1 MFGTAQPVPRKLRGL
16 SMFKLL
22 LAGALS
28 FGAFVPQEPV
38 GVSVPPKII
47 MIPLD
52 GRPAA
57 GQFSQ
62 MIGAMAGYQV
72 ILPPQGLLGRFTEPG
87 DVDKIFEWL
96 EAQDLT
102 NVRALIASADMI
114 AYGGLIQS
122 RVSNVDSTTAIQRLR
137 KLITF
142 RAKHQ
147 EQFKFY
153 IFASNMR
160 LAPTATIKAAP
171 YRMNLAKYE
180 EVKDRYERTN
190 DQSLLSKLKNLKAMV
205 PLEEIQ
211 RYENTR
217 NRNFEVLRT
226 LLKMVKAGPVDY
238 LIMGQDDAKPD
249 GPQIQENAKL
259 KEFAKYIELGERAY
273 FCEGIDQ
280 HGNILV
286 SRAIL
291 NDLNYQPKVR
301 IVYSDGDGKKAYAL
315 YESKPIEESL
325 ADQLFASGSKLVK
338 PGEEFDYT
346 LYVNTPGRRRST
358 FQNFMRNLKDEVDQ
372 GFPVAVADINFGVD
386 GTSDEELFAGLSEER
401 RAHKLLAFAGWNTAG
416 NTIGTAIPA
425 ANVFLSG
432 RALESDALQR
442 EIAQREFLL
451 HRMID
456 DYAYHKYTRP
466 AAYKLIDKYQNQRDE
481 VYGET
486 FTRVSQFVEDD
497 LVKHAKELFDLQFE
511 GKTFFASNKEY
522 RIVGLENLKVY
533 LPWPRAYEAG
543 IDFKF
548 KVEPAGGQR

>member
-1 MFGTAQPVPRKLRGL
+1 MVKLI
-16 SMFKLL
+16 
-22 LAGALS
+22 LAGALC
-28 FGAFVPQEPV
+28 FATIVPQEPV
-38 GVSVPPKII
+38 VPAPLPKILL
-47 MIPLD
+47 IPLD

-57 GQFSQ
+57 GQFAK
-62 MIGAMAGYQV
+62 MIGAMAGYEV
-72 ILPPQGLLGRFTEPG
+72 VLPPQNLLGRFTEEAQT
-87 DVDKIFEWL
+87 DKIFEWL
-96 EAQDLT
+96 TAQDMT
-102 NVRALIASADMI
+102 NVKALVASADMV

-122 RVSNVDSTTAIQRLR
+122 RVTSVDSTTAIQRLR
-137 KLITF
+137 RLVTF
-142 RAKHQ
+142 AAKQ
-147 EQFKFY
+147 EDSLKFY

-160 LAPTATIKAAP
+160 LTPTATIKNAP
-171 YRMNLAKYE
+171 FRMNLAKYE
-180 EVKDRYERTN
+180 EIKDKFERTG
-190 DQSLLSKLKNLKAMV
+190 DKSLLSKLKNLKAMV
-205 PLEEIQ
+205 PMEEIQ

-217 NRNFEVLRT
+217 NRNFEVIRT
-226 LLKMVKAGPVDY
+226 LMRIVKTSPVDY
-238 LIMGQDDAKPD
+238 LIVGQDDAKPD

-259 KEFAKYIELGERAY
+259 REFAKHLELGDKAY

-291 NDLNYQPKVR
+291 SDLNFHPKVR
-301 IVYSDGDGKKAYAL
+301 IVYSDGDGKKAFAL
-315 YESKPIEESL
+315 YESKPIEDSL
-325 ADQLFASGSKLVK
+325 ADQLFASGAKHVN

-346 LYVNTPGRRRST
+346 LYVNTPGRRRNT
-358 FQNFMRNLKDEVDQ
+358 FQAFMRNLKDEVDQ

-416 NTIGTAIPA
+416 NTMGTAIPA

-432 RALESDALQR
+432 RALETDALSR
-442 EIAQREFLL
+442 EVAQKEFLL

-486 FTRVSQFVEDD
+486 FTRVNQFVEDD

-522 RIVGLENLKVY
+522 RIVAMDNLSVY
-533 LPWPRAYEAG
+533 LPWPRAYEAA

-548 KVEPAGGQR
+548 RVEPAGNQR